1 MAGQDLSVPVD
12 KRGRSLFRRP
22 GWVNGGGR
30 GGAWH
35 DMAVMEGVRAVLCI
49 RPRARF
55 KLPSI
60 AASRTYYVPVCLSV
74 PFGAVRER
82 GRLLPNGNRSLPS
95 LCFSS
100 SICFLPFLPS
110 HLHLLNSY
118 PSCQCLSHHHH
129 HHHHISPDPAR
140 VTYHHGTTGHDI
152 LSFGVPCAPSQPQ
165 ILLCRTPVHPSAS
178 APPPPP
184 RDRGSGHSRPH
195 PLPDYSRPMPEPLF

>member
-1 MAGQDLSVPVD
+1 MCEL
-12 KRGRSLFRRP
+12 
-22 GWVNGGGR
+22 GGR

-35 DMAVMEGVRAVLCI
+35 GMAVMEGVRAVLCI

-82 GRLLPNGNRSLPS
+82 GRILSKGNRSLPS

-129 HHHHISPDPAR
+129 HHHPHISPDPAR
-140 VTYHHGTTGHDI
+140 VTYHQGTTGHDI
-152 LSFGVPCAPSQPQ
+152 LSFGVPCAPPRPQ
-165 ILLCRTPVHPSAS
+165 ILLCKTPVHPSAS
-178 APPPPP
+178 APLPLQEIERAGIQDYVLSPIIRALCPN
-184 RDRGSGHSRPH
+184 RFSRGLVRLSSC
-195 PLPDYSRPMPEPLF
+195 LES